1 MQDLQRHLSLIGKK
15 DYVFVVIQI
24 ALGQLVCDLPSGEIE
39 IRYIGIDDPGRRF
52 AKLRGFIR
60 IYTESPLQTQW
71 RRVKPGDAK
80 TLSYILI
87 NWPFSHVT
95 GVRYFH
101 MRLWKIALLF

>member
-52 AKLRGFIR
+52 AKLRGYIR

-71 RRVKPGDAK
+71 HMNYLCANTRDEVSLY
-80 TLSYILI
+80 LSF
-87 NWPFSHVT
+87 N
-95 GVRYFH
+95 
-101 MRLWKIALLF
+101 